1 MLQNKFIWIL
11 FNIFIFPCLL
21 LSQDIFIAG
30 EIRNKTNDEIIADVN
45 IYLLEQSLGTT
56 SDEFGQFY
64 LKIPATNQNITVVFH
79 HIAFD
84 TLQIPLNKAISQ
96 RIFYLTPRVMTG
108 TQITVTGKYEEM
120 DIAKDLPQMTTILD
134 QRQFENQA
142 YTDAGELLKTE
153 QSIQIEEELSGK
165 KTIAMRG
172 GNADDVIVLYN
183 GVKLNNPYDNTFD
196 LSLIN
201 LDDVKQV
208 EVIKG
213 NNTSLY
219 GSDAFSGIINIVPKV
234 NNEYTIRFSQRF
246 GSYDSGDWNLQLNH
260 SIKNR
265 LHFLYSHK
273 EGGSRR
279 TYADSPDESEFLEN
293 KTSHQTANLVF
304 DLSPNADGKLDK
316 SLSAMYM
323 RSKVS
328 YRNNRYYEDLKSLNQ
343 LTSVRFF
350 GDVGFIRDL
359 NIVGSYQWFDHD
371 QQIPTTTGLYRK
383 FFDNQSFKFNIE
395 KSFTHRAFTL
405 LIGYQ
410 YENSSLDFREERN
423 YLDEVAVGLE
433 SVFLTRQKHGLV
445 SILKLQTPTGSDYV
459 RTADIDLSFRYDNVF
474 DQQRDVVIRN
484 IYNELDFYPGLVDSN
499 KWDVSML
506 KLSSHFAGSV
516 NNFGF
521 NAYFSVGS
529 NFKFPSLFQQL
540 SAPIAYDD
548 RIPHITSN
556 LAPEKNR
563 STEFGFE
570 IIQELRKIPQI
581 DNWEVSLSYFNNLY
595 DNKFRMFYI
604 PGNPIAYYDNVPN
617 AHISGIESRF
627 KMDFFERGITAE
639 IGYRHYSISDK
650 AAFPFKSDEK
660 YILNLIAN
668 YWGVFFRFHGIIE
681 SAQTGWFR
689 GIDNLLTEVQ
699 LPGYKNIDL
708 ILGKTIEFYR
718 IKFIANFTVRNL
730 LDDETQI
737 FGISIRDRRYY
748 VLFGVE
754 F

>member
-1 MLQNKFIWIL
+1 VI
-11 FNIFIFPCLL
+11 
-21 LSQDIFIAG
+21 SQDVFVAG
-30 EIRNKTNDEIIADVN
+30 EIRNKNTDEIIADVN
-45 IYLLEQSLGTT
+45 IYILEESLGAT
-56 SDEFGQFY
+56 SDEYGQFY
-64 LKIPATNQNITVVFH
+64 LKIPSTNQNLTVVFH

-84 TLQIPLNKAISQ
+84 TLQVPLARAKSQ
-96 RIFYLTPRVMTG
+96 RLFYLIPRVMTG
-108 TQITVTGKYEEM
+108 MQITVLGKYEET
-120 DIAKDLPQMTTILD
+120 DIARDIPQMTTILD
-134 QRQFENQA
+134 KRQFENQA
-142 YTDAGELLKTE
+142 YTDAGDLLKTE

-172 GNADDVIVLYN
+172 GNADDVVVMYN

-234 NNEYTIRFSQRF
+234 NNDYTVRFSQRF
-246 GSYDSGDWNLQLNH
+246 GTYDSGDWNLQFNH
-260 SIKNR
+260 SLKKRFHI
-265 LHFLYSHK
+265 LYSHK

-279 TYADSPDESEFLEN
+279 AYADSPDDTEFLEN
-293 KTSHQTANLVF
+293 KSSHQTANLVF
-304 DLSPNADGKLDK
+304 DLSDNADGKLEQ
-316 SLSAMYM
+316 SFSAMFM
-323 RSKVS
+323 RSKLS
-328 YRNNRYYEDLKSLNQ
+328 YRNNRYYESVQNLNTLSSL
-343 LTSVRFF
+343 RFV
-350 GDVGFIRDL
+350 GDVLFTKDI

-371 QQIPTTTGLYRK
+371 QQIPTTSGLYRK
-383 FFDNQSFKFNIE
+383 FFDNQSMKLNIE
-395 KSFTHRAFTL
+395 KTFTHKAFTL
-405 LIGYQ
+405 LVGYQ
-410 YENSSLDFREERN
+410 YENSNLQFKEERN
-423 YLDEVAVGLE
+423 YLDDIAVGME
-433 SVFLTRQKHGLV
+433 SVSLTREKHGLV
-445 SILKLQTPTGSDYV
+445 SIIKLQTPTGSDYV
-459 RTADIDLSFRYDNVF
+459 RTADIDLSFRYDNVW
-474 DQQRDVVIRN
+474 DEQRDVVIRN

-499 KWDVSML
+499 NWDVTML
-506 KLSSHFAGSV
+506 KLSSHFAGSFKD
-516 NNFGF
+516 FGF
-521 NAYFSVGS
+521 NAYFSMGS

-540 SAPIAYDD
+540 SAPIEYDE
-548 RIPHITSN
+548 RIPEITTS

-570 IIQELRKIPQI
+570 MIHETKKLDVI

-604 PGNPIAYYDNVPN
+604 PGNPIAFYDNVPN

-627 KMDFFERGITAE
+627 KMDLFRRGLTAE

-660 YILNLIAN
+660 YILNLIAD
-668 YWGVFFRFHGIIE
+668 YWGFYFRFHGFIE
-681 SAQTGWFR
+681 SSQKGWFR

-699 LPGYKNIDL
+699 LPGYRNIDL

-730 LDDETQI
+730 LDDETQV